1 MLDKII
7 TTIEYNKMII
17 LSVFL
22 LFALYVGE
30 VNITT
35 SILICCMWFTFGFI
49 SFQRGY
55 TQIVNEEMAKYY
67 RQKVEEEYNKVKN
80 NEISNN

>member
-1 MLDKII
+1 MLNKII
-7 TTIEYNKMII
+7 NLIEYNIMII

-22 LFALYVGE
+22 LLALIIGKVDL
-30 VNITT
+30 ITG
-35 SILICCMWFTFGFI
+35 ILIYCMWFYFGFI

-55 TQIVNEEMAKYY
+55 SQIVDEEMTKYY
-67 RQKVEEEYNKVKN
+67 RQKVDEEYNKVN

>member
-1 MLDKII
+1 MLNKII
-7 TTIEYNKMII
+7 NIIEYNIMII

-22 LFALYVGE
+22 LLALIIGKVDL
-30 VNITT
+30 IT
-35 SILICCMWFTFGFI
+35 SILIYCMWFYFGFI

-55 TQIVNEEMAKYY
+55 SQIVDEEMTKYY
-67 RQKVEEEYNKVKN
+67 RQKVDEEYNKVN

>member
-1 MLDKII
+1 MLNKII
-7 TTIEYNKMII
+7 NIIEYNIMII

-22 LFALYVGE
+22 LLALIIGKVDL
-30 VNITT
+30 ITG
-35 SILICCMWFTFGFI
+35 ILIHCMWFIFGFI

-55 TQIVNEEMAKYY
+55 EQKVDEEMTLYY
-67 RQKVEEEYNKVKN
+67 RQKIDKEYNKTN

>member
-1 MLDKII
+1 MLNKII
-7 TTIEYNKMII
+7 NTIEYNIMII

-22 LFALYVGE
+22 LLALIIGKVDL
-30 VNITT
+30 IT
-35 SILICCMWFTFGFI
+35 SILIYCMWFYFGFI

-55 TQIVNEEMAKYY
+55 SQIVDEEMTKYY
-67 RQKVEEEYNKVKN
+67 RQKVDEEYNKIN

>member
-1 MLDKII
+1 MLNKII
-7 TTIEYNKMII
+7 NIIEYNIMIV

-22 LFALYVGE
+22 LLALIIGKVDL
-30 VNITT
+30 ITG
-35 SILICCMWFTFGFI
+35 ILIYCMWFYFGFI

-55 TQIVNEEMAKYY
+55 SQIVDEEMTKYY
-67 RQKVEEEYNKVKN
+67 RQKVDEEYNKVN

>member
-1 MLDKII
+1 MLNKII
-7 TTIEYNKMII
+7 NILEYNVMII

-22 LFALYVGE
+22 LLALIIGQ
-30 VNITT
+30 VNIIT
-35 SILICCMWFTFGFI
+35 SIMIYCMWFYFCFI

-55 TQIVNEEMAKYY
+55 SQIVDEEMTKYY
-67 RQKVEEEYNKVKN
+67 RQKVDEEYNKVN

>member
-1 MLDKII
+1 MLNKVINL
-7 TTIEYNKMII
+7 IEYNVMII

-22 LFALYVGE
+22 LLALIIGQ
-30 VNITT
+30 VNIIT
-35 SILICCMWFTFGFI
+35 SILIFCMWFYFGFI

-55 TQIVNEEMAKYY
+55 SQIVDEEMTKYY
-67 RQKVEEEYNKVKN
+67 RQKVDEEYNKIN

>member
-1 MLDKII
+1 MLNKII
-7 TTIEYNKMII
+7 YIIEYNIMII

-22 LFALYVGE
+22 LLALIIGKVDL
-30 VNITT
+30 IT
-35 SILICCMWFTFGFI
+35 SILIYCMWFYFGFI

-55 TQIVNEEMAKYY
+55 SQIVDEEMTKYY
-67 RQKVEEEYNKVKN
+67 RQKVDEEYNKVN

>member
-1 MLDKII
+1 MLNKII
-7 TTIEYNKMII
+7 NTLEYNIMII

-22 LFALYVGE
+22 LLALIIGKVDL
-30 VNITT
+30 IT
-35 SILICCMWFTFGFI
+35 SILIYCMWFYFGFI

-55 TQIVNEEMAKYY
+55 SQIVDEEMTKYY
-67 RQKVEEEYNKVKN
+67 RQKVDEEYNKVN

>member
-1 MLDKII
+1 MLNKII
-7 TTIEYNKMII
+7 NIIEYNIMII

-22 LFALYVGE
+22 LLALIIGKVDL
-30 VNITT
+30 IT
-35 SILICCMWFTFGFI
+35 SILIYCMWFYFGFI

-55 TQIVNEEMAKYY
+55 SQIVDEEMTKYY
-67 RQKVEEEYNKVKN
+67 RQKVDEEYNKIN

>member
-1 MLDKII
+1 MLNKII
-7 TTIEYNKMII
+7 NILEYNVMII

-22 LFALYVGE
+22 LLALIIGQ
-30 VNITT
+30 VNIIT
-35 SILICCMWFTFGFI
+35 SILIYCMWFYFGFI

-55 TQIVNEEMAKYY
+55 SQIVDEEMTKYY
-67 RQKVEEEYNKVKN
+67 RQKVDEEYNKVN

>member
-1 MLDKII
+1 MNQIQYIIHKNIML
-7 TTIEYNKMII
+7 I

-22 LFALYVGE
+22 LLALIIGKVDL
-30 VNITT
+30 ITG
-35 SILICCMWFTFGFI
+35 ILIHCMWFIFGFI

-55 TQIVNEEMAKYY
+55 EQKVDEEMTLYY
-67 RQKVEEEYNKVKN
+67 RQKIDKEYNKIN